1 MVENE
6 SLPTAL
12 AMGCLALL
20 DALLETCCLCA
31 RPPHAHSSMQN
42 GRRVFMAPMSCF
54 SKHCVTQ
61 WYRWK
66 ECVSLPYAAAR
77 SLPSSFAFPL
87 CFFEKQID
95 QTLAETCGRQQH
107 EALQRNCLP
116 PARRRQTSYA
126 IQFQH
131 LMLSSSDTRSCIFK
145 ISPSSSRRKKKF
157 NHGRSQPPS

>member
-20 DALLETCCLCA
+20 DVLLETCCLCA

-42 GRRVFMAPMSCF
+42 GRRVVMASMSRF

-61 WYRWK
+61 RYRWK
-66 ECVSLPYAAAR
+66 EYVSLPYAAAR
-77 SLPSSFAFPL
+77 SLPSSWAFPL
-87 CFFEKQID
+87 SFFEKQID
-95 QTLAETCGRQQH
+95 QTLAETRGRQQH
-107 EALQRNCLP
+107 EALQRTCLP

-131 LMLSSSDTRSCIFK
+131 LMQSSCDRFCIFK

-157 NHGRSQPPS
+157 SHGRSQPAS